1 MRQQMMNS
9 NKSAAKLLT
18 KAHDQE
24 HDRDEAPA
32 GISLSI
38 RIVMSAI
45 ALVTAVILA
54 FVLLPRIPLLERG
67 ETADHDIVAPYTL
80 YIEYP
85 GPDQTLSLKVNKGEL
100 IVGSGQTV
108 TESGARILQEI
119 ARREG
124 IGNRLHAYLGLC
136 ILILAILYL
145 FYRDIKRYRPTL
157 ILEWKKI
164 VLLACLLLMTIILS
178 QSGKYVLSLLA
189 DKLHLDIMTI
199 GFMLP
204 VAAGAMLTS
213 LLLDF
218 HLALGFSFV
227 VSLLLGIL
235 YSGEPLIPVYYFVG
249 SIAAALSVI
258 RCKKRTALL
267 KAGALTALV
276 NLLAIFGVDLYR
288 GELWNRG
295 AYDLGA
301 GVICAIAVST
311 IVSALLPFFETVFDI
326 ATDIKL
332 LEYLDPNQPLLK
344 ELVYKSPGTYHHSIL
359 IGNLAEAAAEAIG
372 ENAILAR
379 VGAYYHDVGKTH
391 KAEYFIENQ
400 RPTEN
405 KHDRLMPS
413 MSSLIIASHV
423 KEGVEV
429 ARAHRIPSA
438 IIDIIQQHHGTSLI
452 TYFYQKAKELQPFA
466 HIAEEVYRYPGP
478 RPRTKVAAIV
488 MLSDSVEAASRTLE
502 NPTPDRI
509 QMLTSSVI
517 TRFFLDDQLSMCDL
531 TLKDLRVISRSFNLV
546 LTGIFHHRIDYPGM
560 IFNEEKDHREHQ
572 DNKQTEETK
581 TADSG
586 PRDKAREAAAQ
597 SRSS

>member
-1 MRQQMMNS
+1 MTS
-9 NKSAAKLLT
+9 NDKSAAKLLA
-18 KAHDQE
+18 KPQDQE
-24 HDRDEAPA
+24 HDHDGASA
-32 GISLSI
+32 GTTLTI
-38 RIVMSAI
+38 RIVLSSI
-45 ALVTAVILA
+45 ALVTAVVLA
-54 FVLLPRIPLLERG
+54 FVLLPRIPLLELG
-67 ETADHDIVAPYTL
+67 ETADRDIVAPYTL
-80 YIEYP
+80 YVEYL
-85 GPDQTLSLKVNKGEL
+85 GPDQTLALKVNKGDL
-100 IVGSGQTV
+100 IVGAGRRV
-108 TESGARILQEI
+108 TENEERILQEI

-136 ILILAILYL
+136 LLILAVLYL
-145 FYRDIKRYRPTL
+145 FYRDIKRYRPAL
-157 ILEWKKI
+157 ITDWKKI
-164 VLLACLLLMTIILS
+164 VLLVCLLLMTIILS
-178 QSGKYVLSLLA
+178 QSGKYVLSLLEG
-189 DKLHLDIMTI
+189 KLHLDIMTI
-199 GFMLP
+199 GFMVP

-218 HLALGFSFV
+218 HLALGFSFF
-227 VSLLLGIL
+227 VSILLGIPNP
-235 YSGEPLIPVYYFVG
+235 GEPFIPVYYFLG
-249 SIAAALSVI
+249 SIVAALSVI

-276 NLLAIFGVDLYR
+276 NLLAVVGIDLYR

-295 AYDLGA
+295 AYDLAA
-301 GVICAIAVST
+301 GVFCAIAVST

-326 ATDIKL
+326 ATDVKL
-332 LEYLDPNQPLLK
+332 LEFLDPNQPLLK
-344 ELVYKSPGTYHHSIL
+344 DLVYKSPGTYHHSII

-429 ARAHRIPSA
+429 ARTHRVPSQ

-452 TYFYQKAKELQPFA
+452 SYFYQKAKELQPFA
-466 HIAEEVYRYPGP
+466 HIAEEDYRYPGP

-488 MLSDSVEAASRTLE
+488 MLSDAVEAASRTLE

-531 TLKDLRVISRSFNLV
+531 TLKDLRVISRSFNLI
-546 LTGIFHHRIDYPGM
+546 LTGIFHQRIDYPGM
-560 IFNEEKDHREHQ
+560 DFSGEKKHSEHQNNKQAEEK
-572 DNKQTEETK
+572 KA
-581 TADSG
+581 ADSG
-586 PRDKAREAAAQ
+586 PRDKTREAPAG